1 MRGSPR
7 CEAGSVPRRER
18 ESLRSYLEVSKAIRQ
33 VELENRRQ
41 MRPKVGLAS
50 TWHGR
55 ADAHFARVVPSILR
69 PLLILSA
76 HRDISIPK
84 NVNHGLWRM
93 TAFSRPTSAVV
104 HRMKPTRHDVG

>member
-7 CEAGSVPRRER
+7 CEAGSVSRRER

-33 VELENRRQ
+33 VDLENRRQ

-50 TWHGR
+50 TWHGK

-76 HRDISIPK
+76 HGDISIPNERQPWIVENDGFLK
-84 NVNHGLWRM
+84 AHECC
-93 TAFSRPTSAVV
+93 RPSHETYA
-104 HRMKPTRHDVG
+104 P